1 MNRLSRALINEGKV
15 FKEYEKAFDNKPKNK
30 KKKKK

>member
-15 FKEYEKAFDNKPKNK
+15 FKEYEKAFNKPKNK
-30 KKKKK
+30 KKKKQ